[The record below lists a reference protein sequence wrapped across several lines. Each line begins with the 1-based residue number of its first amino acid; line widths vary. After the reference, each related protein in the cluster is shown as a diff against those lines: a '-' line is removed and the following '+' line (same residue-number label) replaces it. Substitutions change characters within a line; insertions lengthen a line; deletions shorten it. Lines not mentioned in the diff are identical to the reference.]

1 MFKFYIER
9 DVKDRWNVGGKQ
21 RQKKIERER
30 ERERET
36 DELCKRGGKIDKE
49 VV

>member
-30 ERERET
+30 ERET